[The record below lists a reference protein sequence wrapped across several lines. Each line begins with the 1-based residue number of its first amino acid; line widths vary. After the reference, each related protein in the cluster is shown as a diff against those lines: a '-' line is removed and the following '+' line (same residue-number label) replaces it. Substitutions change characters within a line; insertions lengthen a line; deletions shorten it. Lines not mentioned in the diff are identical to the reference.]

1 MTSAGPTLTQ
11 LADPSDVT
19 TDVRQA
25 LTACW
30 VEVTNAGGAAGFPF
44 PPVEIADVMPFLDA
58 IIKTL
63 NPATSRLLVAEYDGQ
78 LAGWLNLR
86 RDPGPLTSHWG
97 TIHHLQ
103 ARTTLQGRGL
113 GTALM
118 NEARRVARDE
128 MDLEQLHLAARGGTG
143 LEAFYTGL
151 GWKEVGRWPNALR
164 LAGGQDRDEVLMLLM
179 PL

>member
-1 MTSAGPTLTQ
+1 MTDAAPSLAQLT
-11 LADPSDVT
+11 APGDVT
-19 TDVRQA
+19 AEQHSA

-44 PPVEIADVMPFLDA
+44 PPVEAADVVPSLDA
-58 IIKTL
+58 IIQNL
-63 NPATSRLLVAEYDGQ
+63 DPQTSRLLIAEHDGQ

-86 RDPGPLTSHWG
+86 RDQWPLISHWG

-103 ARTTLQGRGL
+103 ARPILQGRGP

-118 NEARRVARDE
+118 TEARRVARDE
-128 MDLEQLHLAARGGTG
+128 MDLEQLHLAAGGGAG
-143 LEAFYTGL
+143 LEAFYASL
-151 GWKEVGRWPNALR
+151 GWKELGRWPDALR
-164 LAGGQDRDEVLMLLM
+164 LAGGDDRDEVLMLLA